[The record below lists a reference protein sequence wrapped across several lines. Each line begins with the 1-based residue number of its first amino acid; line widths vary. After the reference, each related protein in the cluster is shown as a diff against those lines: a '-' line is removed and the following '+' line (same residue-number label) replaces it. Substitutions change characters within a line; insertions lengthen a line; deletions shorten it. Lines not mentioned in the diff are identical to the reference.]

1 MNLWQD
7 GKSIL
12 LASLAALLVM
22 AGCAQ
27 RRAPPPAEPA
37 PPTPPPA
44 PSTAPAPSAPSAP
57 VAPAASAATSLDGY
71 KLEVANRIHEASA
84 GSVFAGA
91 PPHLL
96 RSVIVVSMT
105 IDRSGN
111 LANLRI
117 LRDNGDAETIRSTL
131 DSARRGAPFPR
142 PAAAVLRGGRVE
154 FTESW
159 LFRDDGRFQ
168 LRSLAEAWQ
177 N

>member
-1 MNLWQD
+1 M
-7 GKSIL
+7 L
-12 LASLAALLVM
+12 LAGLAALLTA

-27 RRAPPPAEPA
+27 RRAPGPEPA
-37 PPTPPPA
+37 PP
-44 PSTAPAPSAPSAP
+44 APAPPSVSVP
-57 VAPAASAATSLDGY
+57 APAPAPAATAGATAPPASAATSLNGY
-71 KLEVANRIHEASA
+71 KLEVASRIHEASS
-84 GSVFAGA
+84 GNVFSGT

-111 LANLRI
+111 LADIRV
-117 LRDNGDAETIRSTL
+117 LRDNGDAETVRSTL
-131 DSARRGAPFPR
+131 DSARRGAPYPR
-142 PAAAVLRGGRVE
+142 PAASVLRGGRVE